1 MSTLAGHQ
9 PQSTRWPLVFLAIF
23 AGASGALCLGKVP
36 AVLGI
41 LRSELGLTLVE
52 ASYLASAFNTLAILF
67 SLFLGLL
74 LTRWSGRQTG
84 VVGLLV
90 IVTGG
95 SLALPATGLAMMLLS
110 RIVEGIG
117 FLLVSVA
124 MPAFIVAVTR
134 EEDKRLAISLWAV
147 NLPLG
152 AAAGML
158 LTPWLTA
165 QGGWRLAWLI
175 LMIPQLSALLLL
187 LASRSADKL
196 RVWASQ
202 NSINSGHPLRQLT
215 VLRQKALW
223 RYGLA
228 FTLYSLMLWALF
240 VWLPTM
246 LQGSPGIGQSQN
258 RPAFGAGGGRQYSRQ
273 PDGGIAAAPGRG
285 TRSAHQLGTG
295 SDGAVRHARLLA
307 RPVAVVG
314 LWIVPRPLPF
324 GWHGAASDPLV
335 CAGSESGAGAT
346 GHRAGLFCPAR
357 QPRSAAGAFAAGG
370 PDDGQRPLG
379 ERSLAL
385 SGRLAAGRAALCRG
399 PPAGLKHGCE
409 TGSIAFATRWKMTN
423 REGNI
428 TVIAGNAGR
437 TRGCSV
443 C

>member
-1 MSTLAGHQ
+1 MNTLAGHQ
-9 PQSTRWPLVFLAIF
+9 PQRTCWPLVFLAIF

-52 ASYLASAFNTLAILF
+52 ASYLASAFNTLAILC

-95 SLALPATGLAMMLLS
+95 ALALPATGLAMMLLS

-196 RVWASQ
+196 RGGAPQ
-202 NSINSGHPLRQLT
+202 NSISSGHPLRQLT

-246 LQGSPGIGQSQN
+246 LQGSPGIGQSQIALLSALAVVAN
-258 RPAFGAGGGRQYSRQ
+258 IPGNLLGAWLLRRGMARDQLISWALGLMALCGMLAFWPGLSPWWAYGMCLVLSLAGGM
-273 PDGGIAAAPGRG
+273 APPAILS
-285 TRSAHQLGTG
+285 SAQGVSQGPVQLAIVQGFFVQLANLG
-295 SDGAVRHARLLA
+295 QLLGPLLLA
-307 RPVAVVG
+307 ALMTDNGQWGNARWLFLGGLLLVA
-314 LWIVPRPLPF
+314 LLY
-324 GWHGAASDPLV
+324 AASHLPDSSMT
-335 CAGSESGAGAT
+335 AKQ
-346 GHRAGLFCPAR
+346 AR
-357 QPRSAAGAFAAGG
+357 SHSRH
-370 PDDGQRPLG
+370 DGR
-379 ERSLAL
+379 
-385 SGRLAAGRAALCRG
+385 
-399 PPAGLKHGCE
+399 
-409 TGSIAFATRWKMTN
+409 
-423 REGNI
+423 
-428 TVIAGNAGR
+428 
-437 TRGCSV
+437 
-443 C
+443 

>member
-1 MSTLAGHQ
+1 MNTLAGHQ

-52 ASYLASAFNTLAILF
+52 TSYLASAFNTLAILF

-74 LTRWSGRQTG
+74 LTRWSERQTG

-90 IVTGG
+90 IVAGG
-95 SLALPATGLAMMLLS
+95 ALALPATGLAMMLLS

-134 EEDKRLAISLWAV
+134 EEDKRLALSLWAV

-175 LMIPQLSALLLL
+175 LMALQLSALLLL

-196 RVWASQ
+196 QVGAPQ

-246 LQGSPGIGQSQN
+246 LQGTPGIGQSQIALLSALAVVAN
-258 RPAFGAGGGRQYSRQ
+258 IPGNLMGAWLLRRGVARDRLISWALGLMALCGMIAFWPGQSPWWAYGLCLVLSLAGGM
-273 PDGGIAAAPGRG
+273 APPAILS
-285 TRSAHQLGTG
+285 SAQGVSQGQVQLAIVQGFFVQLANLG
-295 SDGAVRHARLLA
+295 QLLGPLLLA
-307 RPVAVVG
+307 ALMTDNGQWGSARG
-314 LWIVPRPLPF
+314 LFLGCLLLAIGLYLWRRPL
-324 GWHGAASDPLV
+324 V
-335 CAGSESGAGAT
+335 
-346 GHRAGLFCPAR
+346 
-357 QPRSAAGAFAAGG
+357 GG
-370 PDDGQRPLG
+370 Q
-379 ERSLAL
+379 EL
-385 SGRLAAGRAALCRG
+385 S
-399 PPAGLKHGCE
+399 
-409 TGSIAFATRWKMTN
+409 
-423 REGNI
+423 
-428 TVIAGNAGR
+428 
-437 TRGCSV
+437 
-443 C
+443 

>member
-67 SLFLGLL
+67 SLFIGLL

-95 SLALPATGLAMMLLS
+95 ALALPATGLAMMLLS

-175 LMIPQLSALLLL
+175 LMILMILMIPQLSALLLL

-196 RVWASQ
+196 RVWAPQ

-246 LQGSPGIGQSQN
+246 LQGSPGIGQSQIALLSALAVVAN
-258 RPAFGAGGGRQYSRQ
+258 IPGNLMGAWLLRRGVARDRLISWALGLMALCGMLAFWPGLSPWWAYGLCLVLSLSGGMAPPAILSSAQGVSQGPVQLAIVQGFFVQLANFGQLLGPLLLAALMTDSGHWGSARWLFLGGLLLVALLYAAGHLPGSSMAAKQARSHSRQ
-273 PDGGIAAAPGRG
+273 DGR
-285 TRSAHQLGTG
+285 
-295 SDGAVRHARLLA
+295 
-307 RPVAVVG
+307 
-314 LWIVPRPLPF
+314 
-324 GWHGAASDPLV
+324 
-335 CAGSESGAGAT
+335 
-346 GHRAGLFCPAR
+346 
-357 QPRSAAGAFAAGG
+357 
-370 PDDGQRPLG
+370 
-379 ERSLAL
+379 
-385 SGRLAAGRAALCRG
+385 
-399 PPAGLKHGCE
+399 
-409 TGSIAFATRWKMTN
+409 
-423 REGNI
+423 
-428 TVIAGNAGR
+428 
-437 TRGCSV
+437 
-443 C
+443 

>member
-95 SLALPATGLAMMLLS
+95 ALALPATGLAMMLLS

-117 FLLVSVA
+117 FLLLSVA

-158 LTPWLTA
+158 LTPWLT
-165 QGGWRLAWLI
+165 
-175 LMIPQLSALLLL
+175 
-187 LASRSADKL
+187 
-196 RVWASQ
+196 V
-202 NSINSGHPLRQLT
+202 LRQLT
-215 VLRQKALW
+215 LW

-246 LQGSPGIGQSQN
+246 LQGSPGIGQSQIALLSALAVVAN
-258 RPAFGAGGGRQYSRQ
+258 IPGNLMGAWLLRRGVARDRLISWALGLMALCGMLAFWPGLSPWWAYGLCLVLSLSGGMAPPAILSSAQGVSQGPVQLAIVQGFFVQLANFGQLLGPLLLAALMTDSGHWGSARWLFLGGLLLVALLYAAGHLPGSSMAAKQARSHSRQ
-273 PDGGIAAAPGRG
+273 DGR
-285 TRSAHQLGTG
+285 
-295 SDGAVRHARLLA
+295 
-307 RPVAVVG
+307 
-314 LWIVPRPLPF
+314 
-324 GWHGAASDPLV
+324 
-335 CAGSESGAGAT
+335 
-346 GHRAGLFCPAR
+346 
-357 QPRSAAGAFAAGG
+357 
-370 PDDGQRPLG
+370 
-379 ERSLAL
+379 
-385 SGRLAAGRAALCRG
+385 
-399 PPAGLKHGCE
+399 
-409 TGSIAFATRWKMTN
+409 
-423 REGNI
+423 
-428 TVIAGNAGR
+428 
-437 TRGCSV
+437 
-443 C
+443 

>member
-95 SLALPATGLAMMLLS
+95 ALAQPATGLAMMLLS

-196 RVWASQ
+196 RVWAPQ

-246 LQGSPGIGQSQN
+246 LQGSPGIGQSQIALLSALAVVAN
-258 RPAFGAGGGRQYSRQ
+258 IPGNLMGAWLLRRGVARDRLISWALGLMALCGMLAFWPGLSPWWAYGLCLVLSLSGGMAPPAILSSAQGVSQGPVQLAIVQGFFVQLANFG
-273 PDGGIAAAPGRG
+273 
-285 TRSAHQLGTG
+285 QLLGPL
-295 SDGAVRHARLLA
+295 LLA
-307 RPVAVVG
+307 ALMTDSGHWGSARWLFLGSLLLVA
-314 LWIVPRPLPF
+314 LLY
-324 GWHGAASDPLV
+324 
-335 CAGSESGAGAT
+335 AT
-346 GHRAGLFCPAR
+346 GTCRAQAWLQNSLDRVRGKME
-357 QPRSAAGAFAAGG
+357 
-370 PDDGQRPLG
+370 DD
-379 ERSLAL
+379 E
-385 SGRLAAGRAALCRG
+385 
-399 PPAGLKHGCE
+399 
-409 TGSIAFATRWKMTN
+409 
-423 REGNI
+423 
-428 TVIAGNAGR
+428 
-437 TRGCSV
+437 
-443 C
+443 

>member
-1 MSTLAGHQ
+1 MNTLAGHQ
-9 PQSTRWPLVFLAIF
+9 PQRTCWPLVFLAIF

-52 ASYLASAFNTLAILF
+52 TSYLASAFNTLAILF

-90 IVTGG
+90 IVAGG
-95 SLALPATGLAMMLLS
+95 ALALPATGLGMMLLS

-134 EEDKRLAISLWAV
+134 EEDKRLALSLWAV

-175 LMIPQLSALLLL
+175 LMALQLSALLLL

-196 RVWASQ
+196 RVGAPQ

-246 LQGSPGIGQSQN
+246 LQGTPGIGQSQIALLSALAVVAN
-258 RPAFGAGGGRQYSRQ
+258 IPGNLMGAWLLRRGVARDRLISWALGLMALCGMLAFWPGLSPWWAYGLCLVLSLAGGMAPPAILSSAQGVSQGPVQLAIVQGFFVQLANLGQLLGPLLLAALMTDNGQWGNARWLFLGGLLLAIGLYLWRRQ
-273 PDGGIAAAPGRG
+273 PVGGQEP
-285 TRSAHQLGTG
+285 
-295 SDGAVRHARLLA
+295 
-307 RPVAVVG
+307 
-314 LWIVPRPLPF
+314 
-324 GWHGAASDPLV
+324 
-335 CAGSESGAGAT
+335 
-346 GHRAGLFCPAR
+346 
-357 QPRSAAGAFAAGG
+357 
-370 PDDGQRPLG
+370 
-379 ERSLAL
+379 
-385 SGRLAAGRAALCRG
+385 
-399 PPAGLKHGCE
+399 
-409 TGSIAFATRWKMTN
+409 N
-423 REGNI
+423 
-428 TVIAGNAGR
+428 
-437 TRGCSV
+437 
-443 C
+443 

>member
-1 MSTLAGHQ
+1 MSRLAGHQ

-41 LRSELGLTLVE
+41 LRNELGLTLVE
-52 ASYLASAFNTLAILF
+52 ASYLASAFNTLAILC

-95 SLALPATGLAMMLLS
+95 ALALPATGLAMMLLS

-187 LASRSADKL
+187 LASRSADGL
-196 RVWASQ
+196 RVGGPQSAA
-202 NSINSGHPLRQLT
+202 NAGRPLRQLT
-215 VLRQKALW
+215 VLRQLTLW

-246 LQGSPGIGQSQN
+246 LQGTPGIGQSQIALLSALAVVAN
-258 RPAFGAGGGRQYSRQ
+258 IPGNLMGAWLLRRGVARDRLISWALGLMALCGMLAFWPGLSPWWAYGLCLVLSLSGGMAPPAILSSAQGVSQGPVQLAIVQGFFVQLANLGQLLGPLLLAALMTDNGQWGNARWLFLGGLLLVALLYAASHLPDSSMTAKQARSHSRQ
-273 PDGGIAAAPGRG
+273 DGR
-285 TRSAHQLGTG
+285 
-295 SDGAVRHARLLA
+295 
-307 RPVAVVG
+307 
-314 LWIVPRPLPF
+314 
-324 GWHGAASDPLV
+324 
-335 CAGSESGAGAT
+335 
-346 GHRAGLFCPAR
+346 
-357 QPRSAAGAFAAGG
+357 
-370 PDDGQRPLG
+370 
-379 ERSLAL
+379 
-385 SGRLAAGRAALCRG
+385 
-399 PPAGLKHGCE
+399 
-409 TGSIAFATRWKMTN
+409 
-423 REGNI
+423 
-428 TVIAGNAGR
+428 
-437 TRGCSV
+437 
-443 C
+443 

>member
-52 ASYLASAFNTLAILF
+52 ASYLASAFNTLAILC

-95 SLALPATGLAMMLLS
+95 ALALPATGLAMMLLS

-187 LASRSADKL
+187 VASRSTDKL
-196 RVWASQ
+196 RVWAPQ

-246 LQGSPGIGQSQN
+246 LQGTPGIGQSQ
-258 RPAFGAGGGRQYSRQ
+258 
-273 PDGGIAAAPGRG
+273 IALL
-285 TRSAHQLGTG
+285 SAL
-295 SDGAVRHARLLA
+295 
-307 RPVAVVG
+307 AVVANIPGNLMGAWLLRRGVARDRLISWALG
-314 LWIVPRPLPF
+314 LMALCGMIAFWP
-324 GWHGAASDPLV
+324 
-335 CAGSESGAGAT
+335 
-346 GHRAGLFCPAR
+346 GLSHWWAYGLC
-357 QPRSAAGAFAAGG
+357 
-370 PDDGQRPLG
+370 
-379 ERSLAL
+379 LAL
-385 SGRLAAGRAALCRG
+385 SLSGGMSPPAILSSAQEVSQGPVQLAIVQGFFVQLANLGQLLGPLLLAAL
-399 PPAGLKHGCE
+399 
-409 TGSIAFATRWKMTN
+409 MTDN
-423 REGNI
+423 GQW
-428 TVIAGNAGR
+428 GNARWLFLGGLLLVALLYAAGHLPGSSMAAKQARSHSRQDGR
-437 TRGCSV
+437 
-443 C
+443 

>member
-1 MSTLAGHQ
+1 MNTLAGHQ
-9 PQSTRWPLVFLAIF
+9 PQGTRWPLVFLAIF

-52 ASYLASAFNTLAILF
+52 ASYLASAFNTLAILC

-74 LTRWSGRQTG
+74 LIRWSGRQTG

-90 IVTGG
+90 IVAGG
-95 SLALPATGLAMMLLS
+95 ALALPATGLAMMLLS

-134 EEDKRLAISLWAV
+134 EEDKRLALSLWAV

-165 QGGWRLAWLI
+165 QGGWRLTWLI
-175 LMIPQLSALLLL
+175 LMALQLSALLLL

-196 RVWASQ
+196 RVWAPQ

-246 LQGSPGIGQSQN
+246 LQGSPGIGQSQ
-258 RPAFGAGGGRQYSRQ
+258 
-273 PDGGIAAAPGRG
+273 IALL
-285 TRSAHQLGTG
+285 SAL
-295 SDGAVRHARLLA
+295 
-307 RPVAVVG
+307 AVVANIPGNLVGAWLLRRGVTREPLISWALG
-314 LWIVPRPLPF
+314 LMALCGILAFWPGVSP
-324 GWHGAASDPLV
+324 WWAY
-335 CAGSESGAGAT
+335 
-346 GHRAGLFCPAR
+346 GLC
-357 QPRSAAGAFAAGG
+357 
-370 PDDGQRPLG
+370 
-379 ERSLAL
+379 LAL
-385 SGRLAAGRAALCRG
+385 SLSGGMAPPAILSSAQGVSQGPVQLAIVQGFFVQLANLGQLLGPLLLAALMTDNGHWGSARWLFVAALLLAAVLYATGRLS
-399 PPAGLKHGCE
+399 
-409 TGSIAFATRWKMTN
+409 GSSLSA
-423 REGNI
+423 EP
-428 TVIAGNAGR
+428 V
-437 TRGCSV
+437 
-443 C
+443 

>member
-1 MSTLAGHQ
+1 MSTLTCHQ

-90 IVTGG
+90 IVAGG
-95 SLALPATGLAMMLLS
+95 ALALPATGLAMMLLS

-134 EEDKRLAISLWAV
+134 EEDKRLALSLWAV

-165 QGGWRLAWLI
+165 QGGWRLAWLL
-175 LMIPQLSALLLL
+175 LMALQLSALLLL

-196 RVWASQ
+196 RVGAPQ

-215 VLRQKALW
+215 VLRQLTLW

-246 LQGSPGIGQSQN
+246 LQGSPGIGQSQIALLSALAVVAN
-258 RPAFGAGGGRQYSRQ
+258 IPGNLMGAWLLRRGMARDRLISWALGLMALCGMLAFWPGLSPWWAYGLCLVLSLSGGMAPPAILSSAQGVSQGPVQLAIVQGFFVQLANFGQLLGPLLLAALMTDNGHWGSARWLFLGGLLLVALLYAADHLPGSSMAAKQARSHSRQ
-273 PDGGIAAAPGRG
+273 D
-285 TRSAHQLGTG
+285 
-295 SDGAVRHARLLA
+295 
-307 RPVAVVG
+307 
-314 LWIVPRPLPF
+314 
-324 GWHGAASDPLV
+324 
-335 CAGSESGAGAT
+335 
-346 GHRAGLFCPAR
+346 
-357 QPRSAAGAFAAGG
+357 
-370 PDDGQRPLG
+370 
-379 ERSLAL
+379 ER
-385 SGRLAAGRAALCRG
+385 
-399 PPAGLKHGCE
+399 
-409 TGSIAFATRWKMTN
+409 
-423 REGNI
+423 
-428 TVIAGNAGR
+428 
-437 TRGCSV
+437 
-443 C
+443 

>member
-1 MSTLAGHQ
+1 MNTLAGHQ
-9 PQSTRWPLVFLAIF
+9 PQRTCWPLVFLAIF

-52 ASYLASAFNTLAILF
+52 ASYLASAFNTLAILC

-74 LTRWSGRQTG
+74 LIRWSGRQTG

-95 SLALPATGLAMMLLS
+95 ALALPATTGLAMMLLS

-134 EEDKRLAISLWAV
+134 EEDKRLALSLWAV

-165 QGGWRLAWLI
+165 QGGWRLAWLL
-175 LMIPQLSALLLL
+175 LMALQLSALLLL

-196 RVWASQ
+196 RVWAPQ

-246 LQGSPGIGQSQN
+246 LQGTSGIGQSQIALLSALAVVAN
-258 RPAFGAGGGRQYSRQ
+258 IPGNLMGAWLLRRSVARDRLISWALSLMALCGMLAFWPGLSPWWAYGLCLVLSLSGGMAPPAILSSAQGVSQGPVQLAIVQGFFVQLANLGQLLGPLLLAALMTDNGQWGNARWLFLGSLLLAIGLYLWRRQ
-273 PDGGIAAAPGRG
+273 PIGGQEP
-285 TRSAHQLGTG
+285 
-295 SDGAVRHARLLA
+295 
-307 RPVAVVG
+307 
-314 LWIVPRPLPF
+314 
-324 GWHGAASDPLV
+324 
-335 CAGSESGAGAT
+335 
-346 GHRAGLFCPAR
+346 
-357 QPRSAAGAFAAGG
+357 
-370 PDDGQRPLG
+370 
-379 ERSLAL
+379 
-385 SGRLAAGRAALCRG
+385 
-399 PPAGLKHGCE
+399 
-409 TGSIAFATRWKMTN
+409 N
-423 REGNI
+423 
-428 TVIAGNAGR
+428 
-437 TRGCSV
+437 
-443 C
+443 

>member
-95 SLALPATGLAMMLLS
+95 ALALPATGLAMMLLS

-134 EEDKRLAISLWAV
+134 EEDKRLALSLWAV

-187 LASRSADKL
+187 LASRSADGL
-196 RVWASQ
+196 RV
-202 NSINSGHPLRQLT
+202 GGPRPLRQLT
-215 VLRQKALW
+215 VLRQLTLW

-228 FTLYSLMLWALF
+228 FTLYSLMLWAFF

-246 LQGSPGIGQSQN
+246 LQGSPGIGQSQIALLSALAVVAN
-258 RPAFGAGGGRQYSRQ
+258 IPGNLLGAWLLRRGVARDRLISWALGLMALCGMLAFWPGLSPGWACSSGERARASSWPAI
-273 PDGGIAAAPGRG
+273 P
-285 TRSAHQLGTG
+285 T
-295 SDGAVRHARLLA
+295 GAVIRTSPSRASRTSERRSSVSLRVCCNARHPCHTTSPASVRL
-307 RPVAVVG
+307 RRRVER
-314 LWIVPRPLPF
+314 WSR
-324 GWHGAASDPLV
+324 
-335 CAGSESGAGAT
+335 GSPS
-346 GHRAGLFCPAR
+346 R
-357 QPRSAAGAFAAGG
+357 
-370 PDDGQRPLG
+370 
-379 ERSLAL
+379 L
-385 SGRLAAGRAALCRG
+385 S
-399 PPAGLKHGCE
+399 
-409 TGSIAFATRWKMTN
+409 S
-423 REGNI
+423 
-428 TVIAGNAGR
+428 
-437 TRGCSV
+437 
-443 C
+443 

>member
-67 SLFLGLL
+67 SLFIGLL

-95 SLALPATGLAMMLLS
+95 ALALPATGLAMMLLS

-165 QGGWRLAWLI
+165 QGGWRLAWLT

-196 RVWASQ
+196 RVWAPQ

-215 VLRQKALW
+215 VFRQKALW

-246 LQGSPGIGQSQN
+246 LQGSPGIGQSQIALLSALAVVAN
-258 RPAFGAGGGRQYSRQ
+258 IPGNLMGAWLLRRGVARDRLISWALGLMALCGMLAFWPGLSPWWAYGLCLVLSLSGGMAPPAILSSAQGVSQGPVQLAIVQGFFVQLANFGQLLGPLLLAALMTDSGHWGSARWLFLGGLLLVALLYAAGHLPGSSMAAKQARSHSRQ
-273 PDGGIAAAPGRG
+273 DGR
-285 TRSAHQLGTG
+285 
-295 SDGAVRHARLLA
+295 
-307 RPVAVVG
+307 
-314 LWIVPRPLPF
+314 
-324 GWHGAASDPLV
+324 
-335 CAGSESGAGAT
+335 
-346 GHRAGLFCPAR
+346 
-357 QPRSAAGAFAAGG
+357 
-370 PDDGQRPLG
+370 
-379 ERSLAL
+379 
-385 SGRLAAGRAALCRG
+385 
-399 PPAGLKHGCE
+399 
-409 TGSIAFATRWKMTN
+409 
-423 REGNI
+423 
-428 TVIAGNAGR
+428 
-437 TRGCSV
+437 
-443 C
+443 

>member
-95 SLALPATGLAMMLLS
+95 ALALPATGLAMMLLS

-134 EEDKRLAISLWAV
+134 EEDKRLALSLWAV

-187 LASRSADKL
+187 LASRSADGL
-196 RVWASQ
+196 RVGGPQSAA
-202 NSINSGHPLRQLT
+202 NAGRPLRQLT
-215 VLRQKALW
+215 VLRQLTLW

-246 LQGSPGIGQSQN
+246 LQGSPGIGQSQ
-258 RPAFGAGGGRQYSRQ
+258 
-273 PDGGIAAAPGRG
+273 IALL
-285 TRSAHQLGTG
+285 SAL
-295 SDGAVRHARLLA
+295 
-307 RPVAVVG
+307 AVVANIPGNLMGAWLLRRGVARDRLISWALG
-314 LWIVPRPLPF
+314 LMALCGMLAFWP
-324 GWHGAASDPLV
+324 
-335 CAGSESGAGAT
+335 
-346 GHRAGLFCPAR
+346 GLSPWWAYGLC
-357 QPRSAAGAFAAGG
+357 
-370 PDDGQRPLG
+370 
-379 ERSLAL
+379 LAL
-385 SGRLAAGRAALCRG
+385 SLAGGMAPPAILSSAQGVSQGPVQLAIVQGFFVQLANLGQLLGPLLLAALMTDSGHWGSARWLFLGGLLLVALLYAAGHLPGSSMTAKQARSHSQQDGR
-399 PPAGLKHGCE
+399 
-409 TGSIAFATRWKMTN
+409 
-423 REGNI
+423 
-428 TVIAGNAGR
+428 
-437 TRGCSV
+437 
-443 C
+443 

>member
-52 ASYLASAFNTLAILF
+52 ASYLASAFNTLAILC

-95 SLALPATGLAMMLLS
+95 ALALPATGLAMMLLS

-134 EEDKRLAISLWAV
+134 EEDKRLALSLWAV

-196 RVWASQ
+196 RVWAPQ

-246 LQGSPGIGQSQN
+246 LQGSPGIGQSQ
-258 RPAFGAGGGRQYSRQ
+258 
-273 PDGGIAAAPGRG
+273 IALL
-285 TRSAHQLGTG
+285 SA
-295 SDGAVRHARLLA
+295 LA
-307 RPVAVVG
+307 VAVVANIPGNLMGAWLLRRGVARDRLISWALG
-314 LWIVPRPLPF
+314 LMALCGMLAFWP
-324 GWHGAASDPLV
+324 
-335 CAGSESGAGAT
+335 
-346 GHRAGLFCPAR
+346 GLSPWWAYGLC
-357 QPRSAAGAFAAGG
+357 
-370 PDDGQRPLG
+370 
-379 ERSLAL
+379 LAL
-385 SGRLAAGRAALCRG
+385 SLAGGMAPPAILSSAQGVSQGPVQLAIVQGFFVQLANLGQLLGPLLLAALMTDSGHWGSARWLFLGGLLLVALLYAAGHL
-399 PPAGLKHGCE
+399 AGSSMAAKQARSHSRQDE
-409 TGSIAFATRWKMTN
+409 R
-423 REGNI
+423 
-428 TVIAGNAGR
+428 
-437 TRGCSV
+437 
-443 C
+443 

>member
-1 MSTLAGHQ
+1 MSTLISHQ

-52 ASYLASAFNTLAILF
+52 ASYLASAFNTLAILC

-95 SLALPATGLAMMLLS
+95 ALALPATGLAMMLLS

-124 MPAFIVAVTR
+124 MPAFIVAVSR
-134 EEDKRLAISLWAV
+134 EEDKRLALSLWAV

-158 LTPWLTA
+158 LTPWLTT

-175 LMIPQLSALLLL
+175 LMFPQLSALLLL

-196 RVWASQ
+196 RVWAPQ

-246 LQGSPGIGQSQN
+246 LQGSPGIGQSQIALLSALAVVAN
-258 RPAFGAGGGRQYSRQ
+258 IPGNLMGAWLLRRGVARDRLISWALGLMALCGMLAFWPGLSPWWAYGLCLVLSLSGGMAPPAILSSAQGVSQGPVQLAIVQGFFVQLANLGQLLGPLLLAALMTDSGHWGNARWLFLGGLLLVALLYAAGHLPGSSMAAKQARSHSRQ
-273 PDGGIAAAPGRG
+273 DGR
-285 TRSAHQLGTG
+285 
-295 SDGAVRHARLLA
+295 
-307 RPVAVVG
+307 
-314 LWIVPRPLPF
+314 
-324 GWHGAASDPLV
+324 
-335 CAGSESGAGAT
+335 
-346 GHRAGLFCPAR
+346 
-357 QPRSAAGAFAAGG
+357 
-370 PDDGQRPLG
+370 
-379 ERSLAL
+379 
-385 SGRLAAGRAALCRG
+385 
-399 PPAGLKHGCE
+399 
-409 TGSIAFATRWKMTN
+409 
-423 REGNI
+423 
-428 TVIAGNAGR
+428 
-437 TRGCSV
+437 
-443 C
+443 